1 MFLPVA
7 IPTYRRSQAISHQ
20 TLNYLK
26 DQGCPPELVT
36 LFVASEDEK
45 QEYLKNVPSDMY
57 GKIVV
62 GVLGLA
68 NQRNFISEYY
78 DEGELV
84 LEMDDDVCGIKSWGG
99 QSLEELLHRA
109 TACLEDGKGGLWG
122 VLPND
127 DGRRFTFATT
137 EHLTHILG
145 SFFVLRNHRELKITN
160 DEGEDYERSILY
172 FQKYGRVYRYRGA
185 GVKTT
190 FNKGSGGLL
199 CSDRED
205 KRRRHI
211 QDLGA
216 RFPKACSV
224 IMKKDKIDVRL
235 NWRYSVESELTQDE
249 AGADA

>member
-7 IPTYRRSQAISHQ
+7 IPTYRRSQTISQQ

-45 QEYLKNVPSDMY
+45 QDYLKNVPSDMY

-68 NQRNFISEYY
+68 NQRNFISDFY
-78 DEGELV
+78 DEGQIL
-84 LEMDDDVCGIKSWGG
+84 LQMDDDVSGLKSLNN
-99 QSLEELLHRA
+99 QSLEELLA
-109 TACLEDGKGGLWG
+109 LALENMQEGKCGLWG

-127 DGRRFTFATT
+127 DGRRFTMATT

-145 SFFVLRNHRELKITN
+145 SFFVIRNHRELRITN

-172 FQKYGRVYRYRGA
+172 FQTYGRVCRYRGA

-211 QDLGA
+211 QDLVA
-216 RFPKACSV
+216 RFPKACSA

-235 NWRYSVESELTQDE
+235 NWRYSIDSGQSAE
-249 AGADA
+249 AE